1 MSTALKDRPIGL
13 GPCDLLSIAEVAQV
27 LRIRERDA
35 RKFCH
40 EHGIIR
46 YFAGRPRVAAGELL
60 EAGRH
65 HKVAKPKPVAVG
77 DGEWFDL

>member
-1 MSTALKDRPIGL
+1 MALLKERPIGL
-13 GPCDLLSIAEVAQV
+13 GPCDLLSMSEVAKV
-27 LRIRERDA
+27 LRIREPDA
-35 RKFCH
+35 RRFCK

-65 HKVAKPKPVAVG
+65 HKVAKPKPVAVD
-77 DGEWFDL
+77 DGEWLDL